1 MQPRLRIAITT
12 PSNACRRFLE
22 LQQPILSL
30 PRYHPDGR
38 KVRPLHLLLFKLLNN
53 VAHNLISYPGKLIS
67 RGLTPSHHVYVA
79 VVLFRFELRQQP
91 CLLFS
96 QSQVFRSSGLLSQ
109 VRPSDCFKRQR
120 RSRHG
125 CPTVTLAELPSLL
138 TPRPRIVRA
147 IQQSF
152 SKGIFRC
159 RASCPSTPG
168 INRETE
174 SISVIAVTHHH

>member
-1 MQPRLRIAITT
+1 M
-12 PSNACRRFLE
+12 
-22 LQQPILSL
+22 
-30 PRYHPDGR
+30 
-38 KVRPLHLLLFKLLNN
+38 
-53 VAHNLISYPGKLIS
+53 IS

-79 VVLFRFELRQQP
+79 VVRVPFELRQQP

-96 QSQVFRSSGLLSQ
+96 QSQVFQKLGLLSQ

-120 RSRHG
+120 RISDG

-138 TPRPRIVRA
+138 TPQAAIVRA

-152 SKGIFRC
+152 SKGVFRC
-159 RASCPSTPG
+159 RGLIPSTPG

-174 SISVIAVTHHH
+174 SISVIAGNYHH